1 MARVLGC
8 QAKEIPLK
16 SAALLCETVMQT
28 GLIFTLRGKRKGWD
42 SNPRVLIVLSF
53 RWLQLTLDQLITRFD
68 FVSDVTPGASDLRS
82 DDFSSNSTWTR
93 VS

>member
-1 MARVLGC
+1 MARILGC
-8 QAKEIPLK
+8 QAKETPLK

-53 RWLQLTLDQLITRFD
+53 RWLELTLDQLITRFD
-68 FVSDVTPGASDLRS
+68 FVSDVPARESDLRS
-82 DDFSSNSTWTR
+82 HDSSST
-93 VS
+93 S